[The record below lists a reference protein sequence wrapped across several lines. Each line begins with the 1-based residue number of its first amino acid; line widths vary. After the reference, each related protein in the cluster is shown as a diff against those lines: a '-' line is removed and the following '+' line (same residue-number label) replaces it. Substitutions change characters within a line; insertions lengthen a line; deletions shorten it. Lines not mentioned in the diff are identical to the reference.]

1 MSGTGQLP
9 ELDSLRSQLA
19 DVAQELAERDRTLQE
34 QATHH
39 DRELQDLREQA
50 VLLRAIVE
58 GTAAE
63 TGDDFLT
70 SLVTQLTSTL
80 QVHYALVG
88 RITPDQPRSIRTI
101 AVSAG
106 GIVVDNFEYPLAQTP
121 CEAAL
126 AQPFTCFAHH
136 VQNTFPRFTRW
147 VEWGVDS
154 YCGVPIRT
162 KGGAVIG
169 VLAVMD
175 RKPLPHTDWLPSLL
189 TVFAARAGAEL
200 QREQAEEAKLEAER
214 RLRFTQCAVD
224 HAVDGVLWADDSRQF
239 VYANDAACR
248 SLGYSREE
256 LLGLRIADIAPHHDP
271 DRFQRRLDAIKQ
283 GGAATYESV
292 HRRKDGTEF
301 PVEISVTYLEHEGK
315 DYTCGIIRD
324 ITERKRVE
332 QEQLQALTDLQNIM
346 ETVPDI
352 MFTLDANGNLMRW
365 NSRLAFVTEYEPEEL
380 LNKSALAFVPVE
392 EQTQT
397 AAAIQRAFT
406 EGYAELD
413 GHLLTKSDRTI
424 PYHWTGATLKDAAGR
439 VIGITG
445 IGRDVSEQKQAQ
457 VELAHRRRH
466 LVKAQA
472 LAHLGSCEWNIE
484 SGEIVW
490 SDEHY
495 RIFGH
500 EPRAITVTYDTFLAA
515 LLPDDH
521 DRVLAA
527 MNEALLGK
535 APYDIE
541 CRIVRPTGEIR
552 TIHCRADLTR
562 DHSGHPVMMSGTVLD
577 VTERHQIEAAL
588 RASEERWQ
596 LAIQGSNDGIWDWNL
611 QSGDIFFSSQ
621 WKAMRGFA
629 DQEIRH
635 HIDEWRSR
643 IHPDDLDRVLQSLE
657 AYLNRQRPEFREEYR
672 VQRKDGSFMWI
683 LDRGVALWDDDGTP
697 VRMAGSEK
705 DISER
710 KHHQQLLA
718 AERRILEM
726 ISTDAPLTEVLS
738 SICLMIQNLSAEAR
752 CSILLLDQ
760 DGLHLR
766 HGAAPALPEAYI
778 QAINGSRIGPSAGSC
793 GTAAFLGRQVIVT
806 NIAQDPLWADYR
818 TLALSHGLQ
827 ACWSTPIVS
836 KAGTVLGTFALY
848 YPTPQQP
855 SEAELRLLEQAT
867 HLADIAIERTR
878 AADALRQSVSR
889 FDLAVQ
895 GSRDGLWYAERVSD
909 NLFAPQN
916 PMYYSPRMK
925 EIMGVADDPASDVLA
940 TWLSLVHPDDLPR
953 VLQALTEHLE
963 HRNPYDVEYRI
974 IQHGTGCVRWIGAKG
989 QAVWDP
995 TGQPIRMAGSFSD
1008 ITHRKQA
1015 EDALRRSK
1023 AQLCDIL
1030 ENNPAVV
1037 YTRQTGEGWPHTFIT
1052 PNIYQ
1057 LLGYTSI
1064 DILSRPELW
1073 DSLMHPDDLAELM
1086 AQYLP
1091 SLLRTGVR
1099 TFVTRLRHR
1108 DGHYRWVENQARLS
1122 HLHDGPL
1129 LMVGTMTDVTERMRA
1144 EEALRESEARNRS
1157 ILESVLD
1164 AVISIDDRGVIIG
1177 WNPQAEVLFGYAA
1190 EEVLGLPLDETIIP
1204 ARYRQAHAHGVNR
1217 ILQSGH
1223 GTPIKRRFEFSAL
1236 HRNGLE
1242 FPVEF
1247 AIASTQI
1254 GGRPT
1259 FSAFIRNITERKQAE
1274 EALHAS
1280 EERFR
1285 AAYDNASVGIS
1296 ICDLT
1301 GRLQE
1306 VNQALCEI
1314 LGYSQQELL
1323 AKDFQSLTHPDDLPG
1338 NLDRIRGLLTGA
1350 VAHEVFEKRYIRNDG
1365 GTVWT
1370 QVGLSVIRS
1379 QDETP
1384 SHLLAMVQ
1392 DITERKQAEEAVRES
1407 ERRLRQ
1413 AVLAGDI
1420 GIFDHDHQ
1428 DDTIYWSPEQRRIYG
1443 WNAEEPVTLAKYLA
1457 HVYEEDREWITE
1469 SVRRAHDPAGDGRF
1483 DVEHRIIDRH
1493 GTLRWLNTKS
1503 VTFFEGDGPARRKV
1517 RTVGAVADITERKRA
1532 EEVVTR
1538 SYDLMKS
1545 FVEHTPAAVAM
1556 LDNDLR
1562 YVAVS
1567 RRWLQD
1573 YRLGDQDLIGRHHY
1587 EIFPEIKD
1595 KQEWH
1600 AIHQR
1605 CLTGAV
1611 ERREEDRF
1619 VRADGSEDWLR
1630 WEVRPWQ
1637 DVTGRIGGIIMF
1649 TEVVTERKRAEK
1661 ALRETNSMLQAL
1673 IETSPLAIIGLDQ
1686 DGTHVTRWNPAAE
1699 RIFGWRADEVLGH
1712 PLPYIP
1718 AEDQARSLAMWEE
1731 ATQTG
1736 VLTGRELRRLRKDGS
1751 LIDMALWSTAL
1762 KDAQGTVT
1770 GTFSFIADITDRKRT
1785 EEALKRSE
1793 RQLRTVLDTLPI
1805 GVWFTD
1811 DQGHVLYGN
1820 PVGQRIWAD
1829 AARVGLP
1836 QPGGDTLWWE
1846 TLEKAESPHRWA
1858 VGTVIARGHD
1868 MPNEM
1873 LELETSTGSRRTIR
1887 NSAVAVKDDAG
1898 TILGAIVLNEDIT
1911 DRVRAEQA
1919 LRQEHALVMAVMDA
1933 AIDIIFVKDLEGRY
1947 IHMNRAGAHTLG
1959 MAVEEVI
1966 GWNDYALWPSD
1977 LAASCRLADR
1987 HVLGTGESIT
1997 VEETSVS
2004 DGTTT
2009 IYLTTKAPYR
2019 DPEGRII
2026 GIIGVARDITEQKR
2040 AEEALRSSEERFAKA
2055 FRSSPYPIGITE
2067 MDTGYCIDVNDA
2079 CLELFGFRRDEVIGS
2094 TTLLLGIWPD
2104 PKKREQLIEQLQS
2117 GRPVRNLDMSFRT
2130 HSGELHHMLMSS
2142 DFIELNGKR
2151 CLITVGND
2159 ITEQKRAEQ
2168 NLQRSHAFIR
2178 QIIDTDPNFI
2188 FAKDRDGRFTLV
2200 NKAVAEA
2207 YGTTVDALI
2216 GKTDAD
2222 FNGNVEE
2229 VAFFLSKDRD
2239 VLEHLQDQFIPE
2251 ERITDAN
2258 GAVRWLQTVKRPILD
2273 ESGKA
2278 TMVLGASTDITE
2290 RKQMEEALRQ
2300 RERDLRAA
2308 IEERERISQDLH
2320 DGILQ
2325 SLYAVGLGL
2334 EACKPLMTQRHYK
2347 KAVATM
2353 GEAIGQLNHVMR
2365 EIRNFIAGLESQVLQ
2380 GSTFPAAL
2388 QEMVHT
2394 LGATHSL
2401 RCAVDLDEAVASHI
2415 STEQALHLLNIVRE
2429 ALSNSLRHARA
2440 TKATVSLK
2448 PLSRSLRL
2456 SISDNGIGFDPASIS
2471 GVGHGLTNMAAR
2483 ARKVGGRFTIRAAPR
2498 KGTRIII
2505 DLPKENI
2512 HA

>member
-50 VLLRAIVE
+50 VLLRAMVE

-126 AQPFTCFAHH
+126 AQPFTYFAHH
-136 VQNTFPRFTRW
+136 VQSTFPQFTRL
-147 VEWGVDS
+147 VELGVDN

-200 QREQAEEAKLEAER
+200 QREQAEEGKLEAER
-214 RLRFTQCAVD
+214 RLRFTQFAMD

-239 VYANDAACR
+239 MYANDAACR

-271 DRFQRRLDAIKQ
+271 ERFQRRLDAIKQ

-301 PVEISVTYLEHEGK
+301 PVEVSVTYLEHEGK

-332 QEQLQALTDLQNIM
+332 QERLQALADLQNIM
-346 ETVPDI
+346 ETIPDI
-352 MFTLDANGNLMRW
+352 MFTLDTNGNLMRW
-365 NSRLAFVTEYEPEEL
+365 NSRLALVTEYEPEEL

-392 EQTQT
+392 EQART
-397 AAAIQRAFT
+397 AAAIQQAFT

-413 GHLLTKSDRTI
+413 GHLLTKTGLTI
-424 PYHWTGATLKDAAGR
+424 PYHWNGAILRNAAGTI
-439 VIGITG
+439 IGITG
-445 IGRDVSEQKQAQ
+445 IGRDISEQKQAQ

-472 LAHLGSCEWNIE
+472 LAHLGSCEWDIE

-500 EPRAITVTYDTFLAA
+500 EPRTITVTYDTFLAA

-562 DHSGHPVMMSGTVLD
+562 DHSGHPVTMSGTVLD

-738 SICLMIQNLSAEAR
+738 SICLMIQDLSAEAR

-909 NLFAPQN
+909 DLFAPQN

-925 EIMGVADDPASDVLA
+925 EIMGVPDNPTSDTLA

-953 VLQALTEHLE
+953 VLQALTKHLE
-963 HRNPYDVEYRI
+963 HRSPYDVEYRI
-974 IQHGTGCVRWIGAKG
+974 IQHGTGCIRWIGAKG

-1037 YTRQTGEGWPHTFIT
+1037 YTRQAGEGWPHTFIT

-1091 SLLRTGVR
+1091 SLLRTGVQ

-1236 HRNGLE
+1236 HRNGFE

-1247 AIASTQI
+1247 AIASTHI
-1254 GGRPT
+1254 NGRHT
-1259 FSAFIRNITERKQAE
+1259 FSAFVR
-1274 EALHAS
+1274 
-1280 EERFR
+1280 
-1285 AAYDNASVGIS
+1285 
-1296 ICDLT
+1296 
-1301 GRLQE
+1301 
-1306 VNQALCEI
+1306 
-1314 LGYSQQELL
+1314 
-1323 AKDFQSLTHPDDLPG
+1323 
-1338 NLDRIRGLLTGA
+1338 
-1350 VAHEVFEKRYIRNDG
+1350 
-1365 GTVWT
+1365 
-1370 QVGLSVIRS
+1370 
-1379 QDETP
+1379 
-1384 SHLLAMVQ
+1384 
-1392 DITERKQAEEAVRES
+1392 DITERTRAETALRESEERYRTLIEFSPSGVFVLCEGRTVYVNSMAISILSATGPDDILERPPFDFIHPDYHEEVANNLRRVLSGEASVHRAERVYLKMDGTPINVQVEAVRITWNGKP
-1407 ERRLRQ
+1407 
-1413 AVLAGDI
+1413 AVQG
-1420 GIFDHDHQ
+1420 
-1428 DDTIYWSPEQRRIYG
+1428 
-1443 WNAEEPVTLAKYLA
+1443 
-1457 HVYEEDREWITE
+1457 
-1469 SVRRAHDPAGDGRF
+1469 
-1483 DVEHRIIDRH
+1483 
-1493 GTLRWLNTKS
+1493 
-1503 VTFFEGDGPARRKV
+1503 FFS
-1517 RTVGAVADITERKRA
+1517 DITERKRA
-1532 EEVVTR
+1532 EE
-1538 SYDLMKS
+1538 
-1545 FVEHTPAAVAM
+1545 
-1556 LDNDLR
+1556 
-1562 YVAVS
+1562 
-1567 RRWLQD
+1567 
-1573 YRLGDQDLIGRHHY
+1573 
-1587 EIFPEIKD
+1587 
-1595 KQEWH
+1595 
-1600 AIHQR
+1600 
-1605 CLTGAV
+1605 
-1611 ERREEDRF
+1611 
-1619 VRADGSEDWLR
+1619 
-1630 WEVRPWQ
+1630 
-1637 DVTGRIGGIIMF
+1637 
-1649 TEVVTERKRAEK
+1649 
-1661 ALRETNSMLQAL
+1661 ALRHTNSMLQAL
-1673 IETSPLAIIGLDQ
+1673 IETSPLALIGLDQ
-1686 DGTHVTRWNPAAE
+1686 DGTNVTQWNPAAE
-1699 RIFGWRADEVLGH
+1699 KIFGWRADEVLGH
-1712 PLPYIP
+1712 PLPYVP
-1718 AEDQARSLAMWEE
+1718 PNDESRSHAVWEQTAR
-1731 ATQTG
+1731 TG
-1736 VLTGRELRRLRKDGS
+1736 VLIGHELRRLRKDGS
-1751 LIDMALWSTAL
+1751 LIDVALWSTVL
-1762 KDAQGTVT
+1762 KDAHGVAT

-1933 AIDIIFVKDLEGRY
+1933 ATDIIFVKDLEGRY

-1977 LAASCRLADR
+1977 LAASCQLADR

-2004 DGTTT
+2004 NGTTT

-2026 GIIGVARDITEQKR
+2026 GIIGVARDITERKR

-2104 PKKREQLIEQLQS
+2104 PKKRERLIEQLHS

-2130 HSGELHHMLMSS
+2130 HSGELHHILVSS

-2251 ERITDAN
+2251 ERITDAH

-2290 RKQMEEALRQ
+2290 RKQIEEALRQ

-2394 LGATHSL
+2394 LAATHSL
-2401 RCAVDLDEAVASHI
+2401 RCAVDLDETVASHI

-2483 ARKVGGRFTIRAAPR
+2483 ARKVGGRFTVRAAPHR
-2498 KGTRIII
+2498 GTRIII